1 MRLASSAHPLALAS
15 IAGQALN
22 GGN

>member
-1 MRLASSAHPLALAS
+1 MSENYL

-22 GGN
+22 GIH